1 MKQQTT
7 TGNRARN
14 WREYNQSLV
23 QRGSLHIWVDEQSL
37 RLWHHRPS
45 PAHPRGRGAQ
55 RVYSDLAI
63 TMMATLQAVYRL
75 PLRATQGL
83 LGSIFSLMK
92 LPLRLPHYSTLARRR
107 MTLAIG
113 LPRQSASQPIH
124 LLVDSTGIKV
134 YGSGEWMRLKHH
146 KGKPAKHRRWRRL
159 HIAVDADSLAIV
171 AAEVTDNDTSDGQV
185 LPELL
190 GQTER
195 MQLRLRQVSADA
207 GYDTKRCYR
216 AIAAQGARAV
226 IRPRS
231 NAKIWQHGNCKAPP
245 LDRDENLRMIRKR
258 GRRMWKRVS
267 GYSTRALVETTMSR
281 LKTIFGDR
289 VASRHLAAQRS
300 EILLRCVALQRMS
313 QLGLPPAKAVPTAG
327 VLGGGA

>member
-1 MKQQTT
+1 VKQQTT
-7 TGNRARN
+7 TGHRARN

-37 RLWHHRPS
+37 RLWQHTDGQ
-45 PAHPRGRGAQ
+45 PRRRGAQ

-83 LGSIFSLMK
+83 LGSIFTLMK
-92 LPLRLPHYSTLARRR
+92 LSLRLPHYSTLARRR
-107 MTLAIG
+107 QTLVIR
-113 LPRQSASQPIH
+113 LPRLAASEPIH

-134 YGSGEWMRLKHH
+134 YGNGEWMRLKHH
-146 KGKPAKHRRWRRL
+146 NAKPAKHRRWRRL
-159 HIAVDADSLAIV
+159 HIAVDAETLAIV
-171 AAEVTDNDTSDGQV
+171 AAEVTDNDVSDGQV

-190 GQTER
+190 EQTDR
-195 MQLRLRQVSADA
+195 MGLKVHRASGDA

-216 AIAAQGARAV
+216 ALAARGIGAV

-231 NAKIWQHGNCKAPP
+231 NAKIWKHGNCKGPR

-258 GRRMWKRVS
+258 GLKQWKRLS
-267 GYSTRALVETTMSR
+267 GYSRRALVETTMSR
-281 LKTIFGDR
+281 VKMIFGDR
-289 VASRHLAAQRS
+289 VASRRFDAQRI

-313 QLGLPPAKAVPTAG
+313 QLGLPPAKARA
-327 VLGGGA
+327 LAAAA